1 MTTGNNNENPYGD
14 YVPGQYSNSGKDA
27 NPSGASEAQGNYQV
41 GDYQQNS
48 AANGPT
54 LNGGANYSAPN
65 TNYSAPA
72 DYSAGGYNNY
82 QQGYGAPVKAPGTGL
97 GIASLVLG
105 IIAIITCWFAI
116 GGLAGLIGLILGII
130 AIVKL
135 RKTPGSKKGLAITG
149 TILSAIGLVI
159 GAVMTVF
166 LLWAGSIAMDGVT
179 QCQSYLESNDQAG
192 YEQCITEWTENEL
205 GVTSTTGTSNS

>member
-1 MTTGNNNENPYGD
+1 MTTGNNNENPYGG

-27 NPSGASEAQGNYQV
+27 NTPGASEAQGNYQV

-54 LNGGANYSAPN
+54 FNGGANYSAPN

-72 DYSAGGYNNY
+72 
-82 QQGYGAPVKAPGTGL
+82 KAPGTGL

-116 GGLAGLIGLILGII
+116 GSLAGLIGLILGII

-159 GAVMTVF
+159 GAVMTA
-166 LLWAGSIAMDGVT
+166 LLIWAGSIAMDGVT

-192 YEQCITEWTENEL
+192 YEQCITEWTENEM

>member
-27 NPSGASEAQGNYQV
+27 NTPGPSEAQGNYQV
-41 GDYQQNS
+41 EDYQQNS
-48 AANGPT
+48 ATNGPA
-54 LNGGANYSAPN
+54 LNGGA
-65 TNYSAPA
+65 NYSAPA

-149 TILSAIGLVI
+149 TILSVIGLVI
-159 GAVMTVF
+159 GAVMTA
-166 LLWAGSIAMDGVT
+166 LLILAGSIAMDGVT
-179 QCQSYLESNDQAG
+179 QCQSYLKSNDQAG
-192 YEQCITEWTENEL
+192 YEQCITEWSENEM